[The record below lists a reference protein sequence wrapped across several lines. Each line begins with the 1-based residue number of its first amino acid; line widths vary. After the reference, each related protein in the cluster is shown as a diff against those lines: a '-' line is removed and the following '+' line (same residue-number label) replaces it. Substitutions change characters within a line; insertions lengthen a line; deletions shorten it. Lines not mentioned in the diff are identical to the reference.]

1 MAVTMNPGEDKL
13 LDPAGTAPVAAG
25 TQSLWPLG
33 LFFLLS
39 AAFAWTAWWWPVN
52 ENRRLIIF
60 ILGWNIKIPFHL
72 LKLLIGNCLP
82 GVLAVI
88 WVLFE
93 GKAQFRQMLSTLTKW
108 RTPIK
113 WYILAFILPCSV
125 SLVALD
131 LVLYFFPTEHSF
143 PPAITFFTNLLMTL
157 PFGPLWEE
165 LAWRAFALRKL
176 EARYSRLV
184 SALLIGMYWAV
195 WHIPLWL
202 IQINR
207 MAVNKAAFLLAGVV
221 TLVAWS
227 VIWTY
232 LYHRSSESLPVV
244 ILLHTMYGAVTTQAS
259 LVAPRVDTYIVYVSA
274 ALAACLAAS
283 LLGVLR
289 RSEMEEGEFRT

>member
-93 GKAQFRQMLSTLTKW
+93 GKAQFRQMLSTLTK
-108 RTPIK
+108 
-113 WYILAFILPCSV
+113 
-125 SLVALD
+125 
-131 LVLYFFPTEHSF
+131 
-143 PPAITFFTNLLMTL
+143 
-157 PFGPLWEE
+157 
-165 LAWRAFALRKL
+165 
-176 EARYSRLV
+176 
-184 SALLIGMYWAV
+184 
-195 WHIPLWL
+195 
-202 IQINR
+202 
-207 MAVNKAAFLLAGVV
+207 
-221 TLVAWS
+221 
-227 VIWTY
+227 
-232 LYHRSSESLPVV
+232 
-244 ILLHTMYGAVTTQAS
+244 
-259 LVAPRVDTYIVYVSA
+259 
-274 ALAACLAAS
+274 
-283 LLGVLR
+283 
-289 RSEMEEGEFRT
+289 